1 MTDELK
7 RCPYCGA
14 KAINITLMG
23 EAGPG
28 RFMCAGNPVHEWVN
42 GEGPE
47 VEPGPDPVLDLDD
60 LADAIADRLKSKRKP
75 LLKRITEIFS

>member
-1 MTDELK
+1 MSEELR

-14 KAINITLMG
+14 KAIEITLMG
-23 EAGPG
+23 AAGPS
-28 RFMCAGNPVHEWVN
+28 RFMCAGSPVHEWVN

-47 VEPGPDPVLDLDD
+47 PEPEAEPILDLDD

-75 LLKRITEIFS
+75 LLKRIAEIFS